1 MSMFLVEYLEGLLL
15 TLRYFTFLIN
25 LQAKVQNHCKFKFAD
40 NSSLRE
46 MSQCQR
52 EQAECS
58 E

>member
-1 MSMFLVEYLEGLLL
+1 MFLVEYLEGLLL